1 MITQSFFPV
10 HSVCKSIVLEIKVI
24 FPFLYSDTWVPALYL
39 NNVVYRVQE
48 RAYSAKVRECN
59 IQMFIFIFQHKQQQ
73 QQ

>member
-24 FPFLYSDTWVPALYL
+24 FPFLYSYL
-39 NNVVYRVQE
+39 GACLVFEQCVRTRE